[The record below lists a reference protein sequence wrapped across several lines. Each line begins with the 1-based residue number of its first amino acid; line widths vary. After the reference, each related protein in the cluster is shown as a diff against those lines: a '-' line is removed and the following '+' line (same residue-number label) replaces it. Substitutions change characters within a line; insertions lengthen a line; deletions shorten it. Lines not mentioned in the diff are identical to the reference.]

1 MVDTVQSRLK
11 YWRVEIKGLS
21 LRELQ
26 GRVNGRLPPDQALS
40 LGTVSNYERPP
51 EPETAARPGPR
62 TEFLVALK
70 RAFPDLRIEWL
81 LFGDGEP
88 TELAQRL
95 ATPDGL
101 EAAVGP
107 AAAREP
113 GGGAL
118 ARRVLE
124 RCPDLELLSPE
135 ASALFMGAL
144 TRYAVGEPNMALAED
159 ELLDL
164 AEDLAWLLFLP
175 VTLWGFDRTPSYDDL
190 SDYAVAMLHALMQL
204 MPARG
209 KGDPIEE
216 HAASAVPRLRRA
228 HPSGFAA

>member
-1 MVDTVQSRLK
+1 MDTVQSRLK
-11 YWRVEIKGLS
+11 CWRAEIKGLS

-26 GRVNGRLPPDQALS
+26 ARVNAHLPATQALS

-51 EPETAARPGPR
+51 ESGAAPRPGPR
-62 TEFLVALK
+62 AEFLVALR

-81 LFGDGEP
+81 LLGEGEP
-88 TELAQRL
+88 TELAHRL
-95 ATPDGL
+95 AAPEGL

-107 AAAREP
+107 GSADEPP
-113 GGGAL
+113 GGPL

-144 TRYAVGEPNMALAED
+144 TRYAVGEPRMALAEE

-175 VTLWGFDRTPSYDDL
+175 VTLWGFDRTPSYDGL

>member
-1 MVDTVQSRLK
+1 MNSVQSRLK
-11 YWRVEIKGLS
+11 HWRAEIKGLS

-26 GRVNGRLPPDQALS
+26 ARVNAHLPPAQALS
-40 LGTVSNYERPP
+40 LGTVSNYERAP
-51 EPETAARPGPR
+51 EGAAPARPGPR
-62 TEFLVALK
+62 SEFLVALK

-81 LFGDGEP
+81 LLGEGEP

-95 ATPDGL
+95 AAPEGL
-101 EAAVGP
+101 EAAGGP
-107 AAAREP
+107 APAGEP
-113 GGGAL
+113 AGGAL

-124 RCPDLELLSPE
+124 RCPDLALLSSE

-144 TRYAVGEPNMALAED
+144 TRYAVGEPRMALAEE

-175 VTLWGFDRTPSYDDL
+175 VTLWGFDRTPSYDGL
-190 SDYAVAMLHALMQL
+190 SDYAVAMLHALMQI

-209 KGDPIEE
+209 NGDPIDE
-216 HAASAVPRLRRA
+216 HPASAVPRLRRE

>member
-51 EPETAARPGPR
+51 ESETAARPGPR

-81 LFGDGEP
+81 LFGEGEP

-95 ATPDGL
+95 AAPDGL

-113 GGGAL
+113 AGGAL
-118 ARRVLE
+118 ARRVLA

-144 TRYAVGEPNMALAED
+144 TRYAVGEPKTALGRKSCST
-159 ELLDL
+159 
-164 AEDLAWLLFLP
+164 WP
-175 VTLWGFDRTPSYDDL
+175 RTWPGSC
-190 SDYAVAMLHALMQL
+190 SSRSRSGVSI
-204 MPARG
+204 G
-209 KGDPIEE
+209 
-216 HAASAVPRLRRA
+216 RRA
-228 HPSGFAA
+228 TTTYRTTRWPCCTP